1 MAVTDNACIAL
12 GLLAGG
18 DMDEDDICP
27 ICEDDCTCGNSRE
40 SASDYTANSGA
51 ASMPLFAQIVN
62 QHKPAS
68 VIGPRSAGS
77 VSSSAS
83 ARVPTKKPKK
93 ARRQKGAPAGDKSLI
108 SRLVSAMGKPQS
120 SLQDNDDGEEEFDN
134 SGISA
139 FGPSS
144 AVLASSDDDADMFVS
159 TASTEQSR
167 MANNIAMLQA
177 ARMAKSK
184 NTKRGHA
191 AKGAAVSK
199 TADGWK
205 KKKALEAS
213 RVRAS
218 NVQPA
223 LFEVNAA
230 VIRGRE
236 KRVSPARRRMASPK
250 LGAVSMTHDDD
261 EDDEFINITDV
272 TSDGSIGGA
281 ISETEF
287 DQARAQGRGDLRGEW
302 SDSRI
307 IDDSGDEDIEQE
319 DAAYL
324 VRMHQSGYSSSSLS
338 DLDEQRMATIRSGTS
353 GSELD
358 SGAESDSEVSDS
370 GYRRRDRMRQKHSPR
385 RRKRRNRNSN
395 HGSSSLLNDSD
406 SELETDQ
413 ELTFREAQTATEH
426 ALVEYGGS
434 GDDRED
440 ELLQMHLEQLRAV
453 HNVMQDCSAPLLDY
467 ADISDSELSEAD
479 GDIVFT
485 YHSHSNGSDDLSDD
499 LMEGW
504 GTDARKRWKDA
515 DSCGSD
521 SSVSESK
528 IDKLRLKEEDDEQE
542 KLYSSDSYDEFYT
555 RSAFLDMGSDGIDMV
570 GADDYTH
577 ELDLDSAS
585 LALGVALSMEQQ
597 GYSKEDAAAA
607 AAVAAAAYPNAGSS
621 GGRLAE
627 EADKPAQ
634 TTITASMN
642 ANGEAD
648 PIDGIVSIKSSSGRS
663 GASRMAT
670 GTHTPFA
677 LNDWRVAAA
686 ASAAAAYLDSTKPPA
701 VSYVLPKDLN
711 EARSPRVAMAAAAAA
726 AGSSTDANDTTL
738 NGASEMA
745 QSEFVAANM
754 LSAVSP
760 SDLSSTATASA
771 ASNSAL
777 AGQRGYNSSLYSA
790 GLPRTTRALSMS
802 SSGAFT
808 SQLPNS
814 SFYKPLSSICTP
826 ARDTASGT
834 AGAAQQASIVS
845 APLTGAPT
853 TGMPLVSLSEV
864 SAALAVLSEPAVT
877 PSTAVTATPLKRKV
891 SMGGSALGADLSI
904 ETNSG
909 DKRIRRVSDPEL
921 ESGSGMTFDSQ
932 SLDLSTLFANSGLA
946 SASSMYDMDG
956 VQAINPT
963 LSMGAGT
970 PMHGGYGPLRDDPVS
985 DDDWLLTMDQ
995 LVDTDALMVQSPPP
1009 SPAEGVGNVSGISS
1023 HLSLVSGHTSATGAS
1038 DPFARWDRIPVNI
1051 FRRSRALASSSR
1063 RHLAAQDSSLG
1074 AMSSLAMTAIKSS
1087 RQRRALV
1094 NSTLLTQH
1102 TLSAEAAL
1110 QQHAMKHA
1118 LRGDRR
1124 GMQRSESAAMM
1135 GMRVPPAPPPT
1146 PLTSRAMLHH
1156 PNAMAAT
1163 DSPLASIS
1171 PRRTSRT
1178 DGRGV
1183 TTSQRQS
1190 KALDFSARSAGAADL
1205 SGRHRRL
1212 VSNGIVTDVGTPC
1225 EVMSLASDS
1234 SETADRSQHGASVAL
1249 NDADGN
1255 TSDIGYAFGWLE
1267 DEEDLSLF
1275 AMPNID
1281 EADDLQPSMTML
1293 LASNS
1298 PMLMPFRTKSD
1309 VGSDRP
1315 L

>member
-1 MAVTDNACIAL
+1 MVSL
-12 GLLAGG
+12 GPLTGG

-40 SASDYTANSGA
+40 SASDYATNAGA

-83 ARVPTKKPKK
+83 ARVPIKKPKK
-93 ARRQKGAPAGDKSLI
+93 ARKQKGAPARDKSLI
-108 SRLVSAMGKPQS
+108 SRLVSAMGKRQS
-120 SLQDNDDGEEEFDN
+120 SLQANDDDEEEFDN

-159 TASTEQSR
+159 AASTEQSR

-184 NTKRGHA
+184 NIKHGHA
-191 AKGAAVSK
+191 AKGAVVPK

-213 RVRAS
+213 RVRAT

-250 LGAVSMTHDDD
+250 LGMVSMTHDDD

-272 TSDGSIGGA
+272 TSDGSVGGA

-287 DQARAQGRGDLRGEW
+287 DQARARSRGNLRGEW

-338 DLDEQRMATIRSGTS
+338 DLDEQRMATIRSGAS
-353 GSELD
+353 GSDMD
-358 SGAESDSEVSDS
+358 SGAESDSEISDS
-370 GYRRRDRMRQKHSPR
+370 GYQRRSRRRQKHSPR
-385 RRKRRNRNSN
+385 HRKRRNHNSN
-395 HGSSSLLNDSD
+395 HGSSSLLNASD

-426 ALVEYGGS
+426 ALVEYGES

-467 ADISDSELSEAD
+467 VGISDSDELSEAE

-485 YHSHSNGSDDLSDD
+485 YHSHSNDSDDLSDD

-504 GTDARKRWKDA
+504 ATDARKRWKDA

-607 AAVAAAAYPNAGSS
+607 AAVAAAAYPNAGTS
-621 GGRLAE
+621 GGRLVE
-627 EADKPAQ
+627 VDDKPAQ

-677 LNDWRVAAA
+677 LTDWRVAAA

-726 AGSSTDANDTTL
+726 AGSSTDANDQTL
-738 NGASEMA
+738 NSASEIV
-745 QSEFVAANM
+745 QSEFVSASM
-754 LSAVSP
+754 LSAVLP

-771 ASNSAL
+771 VSNGAL
-777 AGQRGYNSSLYSA
+777 AGQRGYNSSLYGA

-826 ARDTASGT
+826 ARDPASGT
-834 AGAAQQASIVS
+834 TGSAQQSTIVS
-845 APLTGAPT
+845 APLTGAPA

-864 SAALAVLSEPAVT
+864 SAALAVLSEPAAT
-877 PSTAVTATPLKRKV
+877 SSTAVATSLKRKV
-891 SMGGSALGADLSI
+891 SMGGSALGADPSI
-904 ETNSG
+904 QINSG

-921 ESGSGMTFDSQ
+921 ESGSGTMFDSS

-946 SASSMYDMDG
+946 SASSIYDMDG

-963 LSMGAGT
+963 LAMGAGT

-1009 SPAEGVGNVSGISS
+1009 SPAEGVGGVSGISS
-1023 HLSLVSGHTSATGAS
+1023 HLSLVSGHSSTTGAS

-1063 RHLAAQDSSLG
+1063 RHLAAQDSSMG

-1156 PNAMAAT
+1156 PNAMATA
-1163 DSPLASIS
+1163 DSSLASIS
-1171 PRRTSRT
+1171 PSRTSRT
-1178 DGRGV
+1178 DGRSV
-1183 TTSQRQS
+1183 TSQRRS

-1234 SETADRSQHGASVAL
+1234 SETVDRSQHGASVAL
-1249 NDADGN
+1249 NDTDGN

-1275 AMPNID
+1275 AMSNID
-1281 EADDLQPSMTML
+1281 EADDQQPSMTML

>member
-1 MAVTDNACIAL
+1 MVSL
-12 GLLAGG
+12 GPLAGG

-40 SASDYTANSGA
+40 SASDYTTNAGA
-51 ASMPLFAQIVN
+51 APMPLFAQIVN

-83 ARVPTKKPKK
+83 TRVPIKKPKK
-93 ARRQKGAPAGDKSLI
+93 ARKQKGAPAGDKSLI

-120 SLQDNDDGEEEFDN
+120 SLQDNDDDEEEFDN

-159 TASTEQSR
+159 AASAEQSR
-167 MANNIAMLQA
+167 MANNIAKLQA

-184 NTKRGHA
+184 NIKRGPA
-191 AKGAAVSK
+191 TKGAVVSK

-230 VIRGRE
+230 VIHGRE

-250 LGAVSMTHDDD
+250 LGMVSMTHDDD

-272 TSDGSIGGA
+272 TSDGSVGGV

-287 DQARAQGRGDLRGEW
+287 DQARARSRGDLRGEW

-324 VRMHQSGYSSSSLS
+324 MRMHQSGYSSSSLS
-338 DLDEQRMATIRSGTS
+338 DLDEQRMATIRSDAS
-353 GSELD
+353 GSDLD
-358 SGAESDSEVSDS
+358 SGAESDSEISDS
-370 GYRRRDRMRQKHSPR
+370 GYRRRGQRRHKHSPR

-395 HGSSSLLNDSD
+395 HGSSSLLNASD

-413 ELTFREAQTATEH
+413 ELTFRKAQTATEH
-426 ALVEYGGS
+426 ALVEYGES

-467 ADISDSELSEAD
+467 AGISDSELSEAE

-504 GTDARKRWKDA
+504 ATDARKRWKDA

-607 AAVAAAAYPNAGSS
+607 AAVAAAAYPNAGPS
-621 GGRLAE
+621 GGRLV
-627 EADKPAQ
+627 EADDKPAQ

-677 LNDWRVAAA
+677 LTDWRVAAA

-726 AGSSTDANDTTL
+726 AGSSTEANDATF
-738 NGASEMA
+738 NSASEMA
-745 QSEFVAANM
+745 QSEFVSASM

-777 AGQRGYNSSLYSA
+777 ASQRSYNSSLYGA

-826 ARDTASGT
+826 ARDSTSGT

-845 APLTGAPT
+845 APLIGAPT

-864 SAALAVLSEPAVT
+864 SAALAVLSEPVVT
-877 PSTAVTATPLKRKV
+877 PSTAVATPLKRKA
-891 SMGGSALGADLSI
+891 SMGGSALGADLNI
-904 ETNSG
+904 QTNSG

-921 ESGSGMTFDSQ
+921 ESGPGTMFDSS

-963 LSMGAGT
+963 LAMGAGT

-1009 SPAEGVGNVSGISS
+1009 SPAEGVGGVTGISN
-1023 HLSLVSGHTSATGAS
+1023 HLSLVSGRSSTTGAS

-1063 RHLAAQDSSLG
+1063 RLLAAQDSSMG

-1156 PNAMAAT
+1156 PNAMTTA

-1171 PRRTSRT
+1171 PSRTSRA

-1183 TTSQRQS
+1183 TTSQRRS

-1234 SETADRSQHGASVAL
+1234 SETVDRSQHGASVAL
-1249 NDADGN
+1249 NDTDGN

-1275 AMPNID
+1275 AMSNID
-1281 EADDLQPSMTML
+1281 EADDQQPSMTML